1 MPLEQFEPSRLLVF
15 DDIFKKDDLVDVVD
29 THHHRELPKASICL
43 YHFDFAIFFSAIF
56 FFFLVLKIIDPSM
69 ILYHTSL
76 SHSLSLSLIFLIIF

>member
-1 MPLEQFEPSRLLVF
+1 MHHLWEFYLVPLEQFEPSRLLVF

-56 FFFLVLKIIDPSM
+56 FFFFWCSR
-69 ILYHTSL
+69 S
-76 SHSLSLSLIFLIIF
+76 

>member
-56 FFFLVLKIIDPSM
+56 FFFGAQDHRSIYDSI
-69 ILYHTSL
+69 
-76 SHSLSLSLIFLIIF
+76 SHFSLSLSLSLSFLIIF

>member
-43 YHFDFAIFFSAIF
+43 YHFDFAIFFSDIF

-76 SHSLSLSLIFLIIF
+76 SLSLIFNYILNFV

>member
-56 FFFLVLKIIDPSM
+56 FFFLGAHDHRSIYDSI
-69 ILYHTSL
+69 
-76 SHSLSLSLIFLIIF
+76 SHFSLSLSLSFLIIF